1 MRSFQEIFEIAAKRQ
16 GDVDALEAKLDPPP
30 DAATV
35 AAQPDDRWL
44 SMMTR
49 SVFQAGFSW
58 KVIEAK
64 WEGFEAAFKGFD
76 VGSCAMMD
84 DEWFD
89 ALVADARIVRNP
101 LKIRT
106 VPKNAVFLSDLAKER
121 GSAGAAF
128 ANWPSDDFVGLLEMM
143 KKRGAHLGGTSGQY
157 FLRMMGVDGFI
168 FSRDV
173 VGRLVA
179 EGVIDK
185 PPTSKKAMAAA
196 QGAFN
201 DWRSQSGR
209 SLKEISRVL
218 AMSIG

>member
-16 GDVDALEAKLDPPP
+16 GGVDALEAKLDPPP

-168 FSRDV
+168 FSKDV